1 MQDGVIVGSHPRGSS
16 ARGIVSAAMTAR
28 DSILLPPGCAGTR
41 SGRAVDH
48 GCGVEARDVLQHH
61 RASGLEFSRHLHFSR
76 RATVGAAA
84 LGTFL
89 VAWATTDVLSKIG
102 MFGLDNTIIA
112 FIARSEA
119 AGERARSRALFH
131 LAVLLPSG
139 KARSSPRSRF
149 WSSVFA
155 GDKLNLNPQ
164 MVAVLSVLLC
174 AMPGVILYRI
184 CTAVSRGMKVMK
196 HDIFSRGLT
205 ESTVTTLAFLG
216 TVALGWKTFGPA
228 IASIIGTGASG
239 IVALILASS
248 LFRSAPSARGAISY
262 PVEAR
267 RLLSYAASISGYDL
281 LNALIVRLDVIML
294 GCFIG
299 RAPGVTLPAVG
310 IYGAVVEV
318 GSGLRKV
325 NQAFNPI
332 FAPFVAG
339 MTAGGEQEHA
349 AAAFSRVAQWMLWI
363 LLPLL
368 AVMALAGSLILSIYG
383 PAFRQGAMWL
393 DIVALA
399 CGTNCFV
406 GLAETV
412 IMVQRPRLNLLNSAI
427 TCVIAVVANVW
438 LIKSFG
444 VIGAAFGI
452 LLPYV
457 LLGDSAPPHSATWCL
472 DGSDR
477 GATSRHHSSRPSSPR
492 CPQLFAGLLLH
503 GVAGQITSAV
513 VFLAVFGLEWRFHFR
528 RRRS

>member
-1 MQDGVIVGSHPRGSS
+1 M
-16 ARGIVSAAMTAR
+16 AAAK
-28 DSILLPPGCAGTR
+28 SVLPPAGVTPVFTET
-41 SGRAVDH
+41 GRAVDH
-48 GCGVEARDVLQHH
+48 GAELKRGMFFNTIALLASNFRGVFTFLIARL
-61 RASGLEFSRHLHFSR
+61 L
-76 RATVGAAA
+76 GAAA

-131 LAVLLPSG
+131 LAVLLALGQSTIT
-139 KARSSPRSRF
+139 AAVSILVVR
-149 WSSVFA
+149 FA
-155 GDKLNLNPQ
+155 GEKLDLNPQ

-174 AMPGVILYRI
+174 ALPGVVLYRV

-205 ESTVTTLAFLG
+205 ESAVTTVAFLG
-216 TVALGWKTFGPA
+216 TVAFGWKTFGPA
-228 IASIIGTGASG
+228 IASVIGTGASG
-239 IVALILASS
+239 VVALILASS
-248 LFRSAPSARGAISY
+248 LFRSAPSARGEISY

-281 LNALIVRLDVIML
+281 LNALIVRVDVIML
-294 GCFIG
+294 GAFIG
-299 RAPGVTLPAVG
+299 RVPGVTLPAVG

-318 GSGLRKV
+318 ASGLRKV

-332 FAPFVAG
+332 FAPLVAG
-339 MTAGGEQEHA
+339 MTADGKQDHA

-393 DIVALA
+393 NIVALA

-412 IMVQRPRLNLLNSAI
+412 IMVQRPRLNLRNSAI
-427 TCVIAVVANVW
+427 TCAVAVIANIW
-438 LIKSFG
+438 LIKSLG
-444 VIGAAFGI
+444 VLGAAYGI

-457 LLGDSAPPHSATWCL
+457 VLGILRHRTLRLVFGWQRPWSNIAPPLVAAFIAVVPAVVCRSL
-472 DGSDR
+472 
-477 GATSRHHSSRPSSPR
+477 
-492 CPQLFAGLLLH
+492 LKGL
-503 GVAGQITSAV
+503 AGQITSAV
-513 VFLAVFGLEWRFHFR
+513 AFLAIFGLQWWFHFR
-528 RRRS
+528 SRTKLN

>member
-1 MQDGVIVGSHPRGSS
+1 MIP
-16 ARGIVSAAMTAR
+16 ATPI
-28 DSILLPPGCAGTR
+28 LPPAGVVPVAPEMA
-41 SGRAVDH
+41 RAVDH
-48 GCGVEARDVLQHH
+48 GAELKRGMYFNTIALLASNFRGVFTFLIARL
-61 RASGLEFSRHLHFSR
+61 L
-76 RATVGAAA
+76 GAAT

-89 VAWATTDVLSKIG
+89 VAWATTDVLSKIA

-131 LAVLLPSG
+131 LAVALALGQST
-139 KARSSPRSRF
+139 AVAAISILVVR
-149 WSSVFA
+149 FA

-164 MVAVLSVLLC
+164 MISVLSVLLC
-174 AMPGVILYRI
+174 AMPGVILYRV
-184 CTAVSRGMKVMK
+184 CTAVSRGMRVMK

-205 ESTVTTLAFLG
+205 ESAVTTLAFLA

-228 IASIIGTGASG
+228 IASIIGTAASG
-239 IVALILASS
+239 VVALILASS
-248 LFRSAPSARGAISY
+248 LFRFAPSARGVISY
-262 PVEAR
+262 RAEVR
-267 RLLSYAASISGYDL
+267 HLLSYAASISGYDL
-281 LNALIVRLDVIML
+281 LNSLIVRLDVIML

-299 RAPGVTLPAVG
+299 HAPGVTLPTVG

-332 FAPFVAG
+332 FAPLVAG
-339 MTAGGEQEHA
+339 MTAQGEQEHA

-383 PAFRQGAMWL
+383 PAFRQGAIWL

-427 TCVIAVVANVW
+427 TAVIAVVANFW
-438 LIKSFG
+438 LIRSLG
-444 VIGAAFGI
+444 VLGAAFGI

-457 LLGDSAPPHSATWCL
+457 LLGILRHRTLRLVFGWQRPWSNIAPPVTAAFIAALPAIVC
-472 DGSDR
+472 R
-477 GATSRHHSSRPSSPR
+477 
-492 CPQLFAGLLLH
+492 LLLH

-513 VFLAVFGLEWRFHFR
+513 VFLAVFGLEWRLHFR